1 MQYARGRE
9 LHGYN
14 LPDLNFIP
22 NMPAWIIQW
31 RNYIKINKKTELNFA
46 FTHIGDSKSK
56 SVIYS
61 SLYQLNSRPE
71 LLSQY
76 GTVDLT
82 ARVFLSEQFLVYCNI
97 MNVFDREHAG
107 LDATGSPDDLIYN
120 PQPGRFVR
128 LGVNYNMN

>member
-1 MQYARGRE
+1 
-9 LHGYN
+9 L
-14 LPDLNFIP
+14 
-22 NMPAWIIQW
+22 PAWIIQW